1 MSDAG
6 EDFAQLYDRVS
17 GSLYRYALMILASR
31 EQAEDVVQEVFA
43 TMMRRGVKNL
53 NSVDGYLRTAV
64 RNACYSALRLRRNGV
79 PIAESLLEAIPGGQ
93 SAADERVMLE
103 QALRSL
109 PADQRE
115 VVHLKIYEGW
125 SFQEIAATTGE
136 SVNTV
141 ASRYRYGIDKLRTA
155 LGERRIG

>member
-1 MSDAG
+1 MSDTG

-17 GSLYRYALMILASR
+17 RSLYRYALMILASR

-43 TMMRRGVKNL
+43 TLMRRGVKNL

-64 RNACYSALRLRRNGV
+64 RNACYSTLRSRRNGLSV
-79 PIAESLLEAIPGGQ
+79 SESLLEAHPGERD
-93 SAADERVMLE
+93 ATDERVLLE

-115 VVHLKIYEGW
+115 VVHLRVYEGW

-141 ASRYRYGIDKLRTA
+141 ASRYRYGIEKLRKA
-155 LGERRIG
+155 VGERSVP